1 MKTAALGLA
10 AALVAL
16 STLAAAGCHRHAADS
31 IPILPIGGDFT
42 LTDHNGQPFELSS
55 LRGKVVLLFFG
66 YTFCPDACP
75 TTLSK
80 LASVS
85 RKLGDDAKRVK
96 TLYVS
101 VDPGRDTPAVMKDD
115 LSNFD
120 VDALGL
126 TGTKADID
134 KVVAKFGAEYEIIST
149 PDSAAKYTIAHS
161 TTLYGIDT
169 EGRTRF
175 TFSYGASVDEL
186 VQGIRALLA
195 SGPR

>member
-16 STLAAAGCHRHAADS
+16 STLAAAGCPRHAADS